1 VGPDELVEDCGRTV
15 AAVLRELLG
24 DGLVAAYLIGSGA
37 LGGASEARSDVDVVA
52 VCAAPPAGDVGRAL
66 VARLGTLA
74 MTWPLRGLEFVLY
87 TRAAVADPARVPHWE
102 LNLNVGQGME
112 RHLSRD
118 PAADP
123 PHWFVLDLDI
133 LRGHGRTL
141 TGPPPAELVG
151 PIPRRWVLEAVRESL
166 RWHGEHEPNL
176 SQSVL
181 NACRGWRFTAE
192 GVWSS
197 KGDAAAWARPRTDDP
212 ALLDAALAARAGDHS
227 SPLDPARVDAFSRRV
242 LERVEHELGP

>member
-52 VCAAPPAGDVGRAL
+52 VCAAPPAGDVERAL

-212 ALLDAALAARAGDHS
+212 ALLDAALAARGGDHS

>member
-52 VCAAPPAGDVGRAL
+52 VCAAPPAGDVERAL

>member
-52 VCAAPPAGDVGRAL
+52 VCAAPPAGDVERAL

-74 MTWPLRGLEFVLY
+74 ITWPLRGLEFVLY

-227 SPLDPARVDAFSRRV
+227 SPLDPARVEAFSRRV